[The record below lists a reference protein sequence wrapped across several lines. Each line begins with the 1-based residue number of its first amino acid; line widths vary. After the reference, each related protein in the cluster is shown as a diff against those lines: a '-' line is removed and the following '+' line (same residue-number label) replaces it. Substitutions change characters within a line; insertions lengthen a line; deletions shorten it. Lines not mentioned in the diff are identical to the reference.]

1 MRSECDYSW
10 ITFDLATYWI
20 ILIKFGII
28 SDNHG
33 NSRGGMGSTQ
43 QGLGS
48 GLGTV
53 TLELGL
59 SISPCLFVV
68 SRSLSQ

>member
-1 MRSECDYSW
+1 MWSECDYSW

-20 ILIKFGII
+20 ILVKFGII

-33 NSRGGMGSTQ
+33 NSRGRMGSIQ
-43 QGLGS
+43 LGLGS
-48 GLGTV
+48 GLGAV

-68 SRSLSQ
+68 SRRLSQ